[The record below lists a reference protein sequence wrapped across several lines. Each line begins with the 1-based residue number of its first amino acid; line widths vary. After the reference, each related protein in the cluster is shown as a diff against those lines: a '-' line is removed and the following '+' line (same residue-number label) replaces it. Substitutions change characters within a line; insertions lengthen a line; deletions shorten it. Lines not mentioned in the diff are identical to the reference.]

1 MFSGEERGE
10 SKMITVLDK
19 NNLGHHLSRV
29 LEMHRLRKEVFHDR
43 LGWSVAV
50 SGDLEV
56 DEYDALGPVYVLS
69 ETPRG
74 EVLGT
79 VRLLP
84 TTGPYM
90 LRNTFASLL
99 DGAEAPASEFMWEAS
114 RFAVG
119 RDCVK
124 GDAGLACATYELLIG
139 VLQFGLA
146 NDIEAILC
154 VVDLRMERVLRR
166 AGWPMQRL
174 GSERRIGST
183 IALAG
188 RLEVSER
195 LLHRLE
201 DLAED
206 AGIIIATPGPRHSRR
221 HPPDRPPAPW
231 PIAPDIAP
239 IAVPHAIAAE
249 AL

>member
-1 MFSGEERGE
+1 
-10 SKMITVLDK
+10 MITILSKD
-19 NNLGHHLSRV
+19 NLGSRV
-29 LEMHRLRKEVFHDR
+29 SALYQMHRLRKQVFHDR
-43 LGWSVAV
+43 LGWSVAI
-50 SGDLEV
+50 SGDLEI

-69 ETPRG
+69 ETAEG
-74 EVLGT
+74 EVVGA

-90 LRNTFASLL
+90 LRNTFSSLL
-99 DGAEAPASEFMWEAS
+99 DGRAAPASDFMWEAS
-114 RFAVG
+114 RFAVA

-124 GDAGLACATYELLIG
+124 GDAGFACATYELLIG

-166 AGWPMQRL
+166 NGWHMQRL

-183 IALAG
+183 VALAG
-188 RLEVSER
+188 RLEVSEH

-206 AGIIIATPGPRHSRR
+206 AGVT
-221 HPPDRPPAPW
+221 
-231 PIAPDIAP
+231 IAPASRPRFAP
-239 IAVPHAIAAE
+239 GVAPVELPHAMAAQ
-249 AL
+249 AF

>member
-1 MFSGEERGE
+1 
-10 SKMITVLDK
+10 MITVLSKD
-19 NNLGHHLSRV
+19 NASHHVSHV
-29 LEMHRLRKEVFHDR
+29 VEMHRLRKEVFHDR

-56 DEYDALGPVYVLS
+56 DEYDALGPVCILS
-69 ETPRG
+69 QNPKG

-90 LRNTFASLL
+90 LRNTFAPLL
-99 DGAEAPASEFMWEAS
+99 DGREAPASELIWEAS
-114 RFAVG
+114 RFAVARG
-119 RDCVK
+119 CAK
-124 GDAGLACATYELLIG
+124 GDAGLSGATYELLIG

-183 IALAG
+183 TALAG
-188 RLEVSER
+188 QLDVSTH
-195 LLHRLE
+195 LLHQLE

-206 AGIIIATPGPRHSRR
+206 AGFTVGPSTRPQSRPHPSYRGPR
-221 HPPDRPPAPW
+221 PAGPW
-231 PIAPDIAP
+231 PAVAPGM
-239 IAVPHAIAAE
+239 VPLASPHPTTTQ